1 MRVSFQR
8 TVLMEDAFFLP
19 KFRGSRFPYVA
30 ERHSVTLRLLA
41 EYALYDEAVGY
52 AQGTCDLA
60 TSPKVR
66 VPWER
71 YQPLPGLV
79 HWVIDEIRKYMHVAD
94 AHRKKREKAQ
104 VAILTVPSESQVVLH
119 FIDLLAA

>member
-8 TVLMEDAFFLP
+8 TVLMEHAFFLP

-52 AQGTCDLA
+52 AQGTS
-60 TSPKVR
+60 SPR
-66 VPWER
+66 VGALGDRRNRGER
-71 YQPLPGLV
+71 PQA
-79 HWVIDEIRKYMHVAD
+79 ER
-94 AHRKKREKAQ
+94 
-104 VAILTVPSESQVVLH
+104 SC
-119 FIDLLAA
+119 